1 MLSGVA
7 PGVSQPFENPR
18 KLLGRERKSGKLSG
32 LPHLASLPMS
42 HTDRAL
48 RNIAIIA
55 HVDHG
60 KTTLVDQLL
69 KQSGTFRENQQV
81 DTRVMDSNDL
91 EKERGITILAKNCAV
106 EYEGTHINIVDT
118 PGHADFGGEV
128 ERVLSMV
135 DSVLLLVDAV
145 EGPMPQTRFVTR
157 KALALGLKPIVV
169 VNKIDRPGARPDWVI
184 NATFELF
191 DKLGATEEQLDFPVV
206 YASALNGYASLDP
219 EVREGDM
226 KPLFDAVLKHVPVRD
241 DDADGPLQLQISSLD
256 YSSYVG
262 KIGIG
267 RIKRGRAKPLQ
278 EVILLNGPD
287 STPIKGRINQV
298 LKFRGLEREVV
309 PEAMAGDI
317 VLINGIED
325 ISIGSTLC
333 AVDSPDAL
341 PMLTVDEPTLTM
353 NFMVNTSPLAGREGK
368 FVTSR
373 QLRERLERELKSNVA
388 LRVAPTDDDTVF
400 EVSGRGELHLTIL
413 LENMRREGYELAVSR
428 PRVVFKMIDDLRHEP
443 FENLTVDVEEVHQ
456 GGVMEELGRRRGEL
470 QDMQPDGKGRVRLE
484 YRIPARGL
492 IGFQGEFMTLTRGT
506 GLMSHVFDAY
516 GPVDASKGEL
526 AGRRNG
532 VLISQEDGAA
542 VAYALWKL
550 QERGRMFVVHNDPVY
565 EGMIIGIHSRDND
578 LVVNPI
584 KGKQLTNVRASGT
597 DEAVRLIPP
606 IALTLEYA
614 VEFIEDDEL
623 VEITPKSIR
632 LRKRFLKEHERKRAS
647 REAA

>member
-1 MLSGVA
+1 
-7 PGVSQPFENPR
+7 
-18 KLLGRERKSGKLSG
+18 
-32 LPHLASLPMS
+32 MS
-42 HTDRAL
+42 NTKRAI

-69 KQSGTFRENQQV
+69 RQSGTFRENQQV

-91 EKERGITILAKNCAV
+91 EKERGITILSKNCAV

-135 DSVLLLVDAV
+135 DSVLLLIDAQ

-169 VNKIDRPGARPDWVI
+169 VNKIDRPGARADWAI
-184 NATFELF
+184 NQTFELF
-191 DKLGATEEQLDFPVV
+191 DKLGATDEQLDFPIV
-206 YASALNGYASLDP
+206 YASGLNGYAGLTED
-219 EVREGDM
+219 VRGGDM
-226 KPLFDAVLKHVPVRD
+226 KPLFEAVLKYVPVRD
-241 DDADGPLQLQISSLD
+241 DNPDGPLQMQITSLD

-267 RIKRGRAKPLQ
+267 RISRGRIKAGQ
-278 EVILLNGPD
+278 DVVVVDGIGA
-287 STPIKGRINQV
+287 TPTKGRINQV
-298 LKFRGLEREVV
+298 LNFKGLERVLV
-309 PEAMAGDI
+309 DEAVAGDI
-317 VLINGIED
+317 VLINGIEE
-325 ISIGSTLC
+325 IGIGSTLC
-333 AVDSPDAL
+333 APDTPDAL

-353 NFMVNTSPLAGREGK
+353 NFMVNSSPLAGREGK

-373 QLRERLERELKSNVA
+373 QLRDRLDKELKANVA
-388 LRVAPTDDDTVF
+388 LRVAPTDDDTIF

-413 LENMRREGYELAVSR
+413 IENMRREGFEMAVSR
-428 PRVVFKMIDDLRHEP
+428 PRVVFKMVDGVRHEP
-443 FENLTVDVEEVHQ
+443 YEMLSVDVEEANQ
-456 GGVMEELGRRRGEL
+456 GGVMEELGRRRGDL
-470 QDMQPDGKGRVRLE
+470 QNMESDGKGRVRLE

-516 GPVDASKGEL
+516 APVDNSRGEL

-532 VLISQEDGAA
+532 VLISQDDGAA
-542 VAYALWKL
+542 VAYAIWKL
-550 QERGRMFVVHNDPVY
+550 QDRGRMFVSHNDPVY

-584 KGKQLTNVRASGT
+584 KGKQLTNVRSSGT
-597 DEAVRLIPP
+597 DEAVRLVPP
-606 IALTLEYA
+606 IQMSLEYA

-632 LRKRFLKEHERKRAS
+632 LRKRFLKEHERKKAS
-647 REAA
+647 REA

>member
-1 MLSGVA
+1 
-7 PGVSQPFENPR
+7 
-18 KLLGRERKSGKLSG
+18 
-32 LPHLASLPMS
+32 MS
-42 HTDRAL
+42 SIDRAL

-69 KQSGTFRENQQV
+69 RQSGTFRENQQV

-206 YASALNGYASLDP
+206 YASALNGYASLNP

-226 KPLFDAVLKHVPVRD
+226 KPLFDAVLKYVPVRD

-278 EVILLNGPD
+278 DVIILNGPD

-325 ISIGSTLC
+325 VGIGSTVC
-333 AVDSPDAL
+333 ALDAPDAL
-341 PMLTVDEPTLTM
+341 PMLSVDEPTLTM

-388 LRVAPTDDDTVF
+388 LRVSPTDDDTIF

-428 PRVVFKMIDDLRHEP
+428 PRVVFKMVDGVRHEP
-443 FENLTVDVEEVHQ
+443 FENLTVDVEEAHQ

-506 GLMSHVFDAY
+506 GLMSHVFDVY
-516 GPVDASKGEL
+516 GPVDSSKGEL

-532 VLISQEDGAA
+532 VLVSQEDGAA

-550 QERGRMFVVHNDPVY
+550 QERGRMFVVHNDPIY

-606 IALTLEYA
+606 IDLTLEYA

>member
-1 MLSGVA
+1 
-7 PGVSQPFENPR
+7 
-18 KLLGRERKSGKLSG
+18 
-32 LPHLASLPMS
+32 MS
-42 HTDRAL
+42 NTDRAL

-69 KQSGTFRENQQV
+69 RQSGTFRENQQV

-106 EYEGTHINIVDT
+106 EYKGTHTNIVDT

-169 VNKIDRPGARPDWVI
+169 VNKIDRPGARPEWVI

-206 YASALNGYASLDP
+206 YASALNGYASLDSD
-219 EVREGDM
+219 VREGDM
-226 KPLFDAVLKHVPVRD
+226 TPLFDAVLRHVPVRD
-241 DDADGPLQLQISSLD
+241 DDPDGPLQLQISSLD

-267 RIKRGRAKPLQ
+267 RISRGRVKALQ
-278 EVILLNGPD
+278 DVVIMNGPEG
-287 STPIKGRINQV
+287 TPVKARINQV
-298 LKFRGLEREVV
+298 LKFKGLEREIAA
-309 PEAMAGDI
+309 EAWAGDI
-317 VLINGIED
+317 VLINGIEELG
-325 ISIGSTLC
+325 IGTTVC
-333 AVDSPDAL
+333 AVDTPDAL

-373 QLRERLERELKSNVA
+373 QLRERLDRELKANVA
-388 LRVAPTDDDTVF
+388 LRVAPTDDDTIF

-428 PRVVFKMIDDLRHEP
+428 PRVVFKMVDGERQEP
-443 FENLTVDVEEVHQ
+443 FENLSVDVEEAHQ
-456 GGVMEELGRRRGEL
+456 GGVMEELGRRRGDL

-484 YRIPARGL
+484 YRMPARGL

-516 GPVDASKGEL
+516 GAVDPNKGEL

-532 VLISQEDGAA
+532 VLISQDDGAA

-550 QERGRMFVVHNDPVY
+550 QDRGRMFVNHNDPVY
-565 EGMIIGIHSRDND
+565 EGMIIGIHSREND

-597 DEAVRLIPP
+597 DEAVRLVPP
-606 IALTLEYA
+606 IELTLEYA
-614 VEFIEDDEL
+614 VEFIDDDEL

-632 LRKRFLKEHERKRAS
+632 LRKRFLKEHERKKAS

>member
-1 MLSGVA
+1 
-7 PGVSQPFENPR
+7 
-18 KLLGRERKSGKLSG
+18 
-32 LPHLASLPMS
+32 MS
-42 HTDRAL
+42 NTDRAL

-69 KQSGTFRENQQV
+69 RQSGTFRENQQV

-106 EYEGTHINIVDT
+106 EFEGTHINIVDT

-157 KALALGLKPIVV
+157 KALGLGLKPIVV
-169 VNKIDRPGARPDWVI
+169 VNKIDRPGARPEWVI

-191 DKLGATEEQLDFPVV
+191 DKLGATEEQLDFPIV

-219 EVREGDM
+219 DIREGDM
-226 KPLFDAVLKHVPVRD
+226 KPLFDAVLKYVPVRD
-241 DDADGPLQLQISSLD
+241 DDTDGPLQLQISSLD

-267 RIKRGRAKPLQ
+267 RIKRGRVKPLQ
-278 EVILLNGPD
+278 DVIILNGPD

-325 ISIGSTLC
+325 IGIGSTVC
-333 AVDSPDAL
+333 AVDTPDAL
-341 PMLTVDEPTLTM
+341 PMLSVDEPTLTM

-388 LRVAPTDDDTVF
+388 LRVSPTDDDTIF

-428 PRVVFKMIDDLRHEP
+428 PRVVFKMIDGVRNEP
-443 FENLTVDVEEVHQ
+443 FENLTVDVEEAHQ

-532 VLISQEDGAA
+532 VLVSQEDGAA

-550 QERGRMFVVHNDPVY
+550 QERGRMFVVHNDPIY

-606 IALTLEYA
+606 IDLTLEYA

>member
-1 MLSGVA
+1 MTTA
-7 PGVSQPFENPR
+7 Q
-18 KLLGRERKSGKLSG
+18 
-32 LPHLASLPMS
+32 
-42 HTDRAL
+42 RAL

-69 KQSGTFRENQQV
+69 RQSGTFRENQQV

-106 EYEGTHINIVDT
+106 EYEGTHVNIVDT

-169 VNKIDRPGARPDWVI
+169 VNKIDRPGARPEWVI

-206 YASALNGYASLDP
+206 FASALNGYASLDS

-226 KPLFDAVLKHVPVRD
+226 KPLFDAILKHVPVRD
-241 DDADGPLQLQISSLD
+241 DDFDGPLQLQISSLD

-267 RIKRGRAKPLQ
+267 RISRGRVKALQ
-278 EVILLNGPD
+278 DVLILNGPD

-298 LKFRGLEREVV
+298 LKFKGLEREIV

-325 ISIGSTLC
+325 IGIGSTVC
-333 AVDSPDAL
+333 AVDAPDAL

-373 QLRERLERELKSNVA
+373 QLRERLERELKANVA
-388 LRVAPTDDDTVF
+388 LRVAPTDDDTIF

-413 LENMRREGYELAVSR
+413 LENMRREGFELAVSR
-428 PRVVFKMIDDLRHEP
+428 PRVVYKMVDGVRHEP
-443 FENLTVDVEEVHQ
+443 FENLTVDVEEAHQ
-456 GGVMEELGRRRGEL
+456 GGVMEELGRRRGDL

-506 GLMSHVFDAY
+506 GLMSHVFDVY
-516 GPVDASKGEL
+516 GAVDPNKGEL

-532 VLISQEDGAA
+532 VLISQDDGAA

-550 QERGRMFVVHNDPVY
+550 QDRGRMFVSHNDPVY

-597 DEAVRLIPP
+597 DEAVRLVPP
-606 IALTLEYA
+606 IELSLEYA

-632 LRKRFLKEHERKRAS
+632 LRKRYLKEHERKRAS
-647 REAA
+647 REEAA

>member
-1 MLSGVA
+1 
-7 PGVSQPFENPR
+7 
-18 KLLGRERKSGKLSG
+18 
-32 LPHLASLPMS
+32 MS
-42 HTDRAL
+42 NTDRAL

-69 KQSGTFRENQQV
+69 RQSGTFRENQQV

-106 EYEGTHINIVDT
+106 EYKGTHINIVDT

-169 VNKIDRPGARPDWVI
+169 VNKIDRPGARPEWVI

-206 YASALNGYASLDP
+206 YASALNGYASLDSD
-219 EVREGDM
+219 VREGDM
-226 KPLFDAVLKHVPVRD
+226 TPLFDAVLRHVPVRD
-241 DDADGPLQLQISSLD
+241 DDPDGPLQLQISSLD

-267 RIKRGRAKPLQ
+267 RISRGRVKALQ
-278 EVILLNGPD
+278 DVVIMNGPEG
-287 STPIKGRINQV
+287 TPVKARINQV
-298 LKFRGLEREVV
+298 LKFKGLEREIAA
-309 PEAMAGDI
+309 EAWAGDI
-317 VLINGIED
+317 VLINGIEELG
-325 ISIGSTLC
+325 IGTTVC
-333 AVDSPDAL
+333 AVDTPDAL

-373 QLRERLERELKSNVA
+373 QLRERLDRELKANVA
-388 LRVAPTDDDTVF
+388 LRVAPTDDDTIF

-428 PRVVFKMIDDLRHEP
+428 PRVVFKMVDGERQEP
-443 FENLTVDVEEVHQ
+443 FENLSVDVEEAHQ
-456 GGVMEELGRRRGEL
+456 GGVMEELGRRRGDL

-484 YRIPARGL
+484 YRMPARGL

-516 GPVDASKGEL
+516 GAVDPNKGEL

-532 VLISQEDGAA
+532 VLISQDDGAA

-550 QERGRMFVVHNDPVY
+550 QDRGRMFVNHNDPVY
-565 EGMIIGIHSRDND
+565 EGMIIGIHSREND

-597 DEAVRLIPP
+597 DEAVRLVPP
-606 IALTLEYA
+606 IELTLEYA
-614 VEFIEDDEL
+614 VEFIDDDEL

-632 LRKRFLKEHERKRAS
+632 LRKRFLKEHERKKAS

>member
-1 MLSGVA
+1 MTST
-7 PGVSQPFENPR
+7 
-18 KLLGRERKSGKLSG
+18 K
-32 LPHLASLPMS
+32 
-42 HTDRAL
+42 RAI

-60 KTTLVDQLL
+60 KTTLVDKLL
-69 KQSGTFRENQQV
+69 RQSGTFRENQQV
-81 DTRVMDSNDL
+81 EARVMDSNDL
-91 EKERGITILAKNCAV
+91 EKERGITILSKNCAV

-135 DSVLLLVDAV
+135 DSVLLLVDAQ

-169 VNKIDRPGARPDWVI
+169 INKIDRPGARPDWAI

-206 YASALNGYASLDP
+206 FASALNGYASLDQT
-219 EVREGDM
+219 VREGDM
-226 KPLFDAVLKHVPVRD
+226 KPLFEAILQHVPARD
-241 DDADGPLQLQISSLD
+241 DDQDGPLQLQISSLD

-267 RIKRGRAKPLQ
+267 RITRGRVKALQ
-278 EVILLNGPD
+278 DVIIMDGPEG
-287 STPIKGRINQV
+287 TPIKARINQV
-298 LKFRGLEREVV
+298 LNFKGLERVLV
-309 PEAMAGDI
+309 DEAVAGDI
-317 VLINGIED
+317 VLINGIDE
-325 ISIGSTLC
+325 IGIGTTIC
-333 AVDSPDAL
+333 APEAPDAMPL
-341 PMLTVDEPTLTM
+341 LKVDEPTLTM
-353 NFMVNTSPLAGREGK
+353 NFMVNTSPFAGREGK

-373 QLRERLERELKSNVA
+373 QLRERLDRELKANVA
-388 LRVAPTDDDTVF
+388 LRVSPTDDDTIF

-413 LENMRREGYELAVSR
+413 IENMRREGFELAVSR
-428 PRVVFKMIDDLRHEP
+428 PRVVYKMVDGVRHEP
-443 FENLTVDVEEVHQ
+443 FELLTVDVEEVNQ

-470 QDMQPDGKGRVRLE
+470 QNMESDAKGRVRLE

-506 GLMSHVFDAY
+506 GLMSHIFDEYA
-516 GPVDASKGEL
+516 PVDASKGEM
-526 AGRRNG
+526 ASRRNG
-532 VLISQEDGAA
+532 VLVSQDDGVA
-542 VAYALWKL
+542 VAYAIWKL
-550 QERGRMFVVHNDPVY
+550 QDRGRMFVVHNDPVY

-584 KGKQLTNVRASGT
+584 KGKQLTNVRSSGT
-597 DEAVRLIPP
+597 DEAVRLVPP
-606 IALTLEYA
+606 VMMSLEYA
-614 VEFIEDDEL
+614 VEFIDDDEL

-632 LRKRFLKEHERKRAS
+632 LRKRFLKEFERKRAG
-647 REAA
+647 RDAA